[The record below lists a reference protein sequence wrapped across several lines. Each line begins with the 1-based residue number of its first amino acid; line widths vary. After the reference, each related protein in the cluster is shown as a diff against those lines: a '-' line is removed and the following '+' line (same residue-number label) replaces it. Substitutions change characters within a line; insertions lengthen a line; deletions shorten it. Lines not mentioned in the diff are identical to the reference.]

1 MSGSLMNRTQCIKTN
16 VYVKFA
22 GENFIRAGKHQ
33 KYAAQNVAQNILKVI
48 VPIGL
53 GMYGQ

>member
-1 MSGSLMNRTQCIKTN
+1 MSGSLMNRTQCINTN